1 MKKNLPRGRKSKD
14 ITNEN
19 AKRIV
24 NLLKAHPAGLTGD
37 EIRKTLKISHYSMQ
51 QALMV
56 AIDEPIAYDMHIED
70 RYYWVGL

>member
-1 MKKNLPRGRKSKD
+1 MKKVLPRGRKSKD

-19 AKRIV
+19 VSKIV

-37 EIRKTLKISHYSMQ
+37 EIRETLKISSDSMQ
-51 QALMV
+51 RALMV
-56 AIDEPIAYDMHIED
+56 AIDEPIACDMDIED